1 MPTPPQIVELVAY
14 FHQHRDVLC
23 SAEYNEEQARRELI
37 EPLFAALGWDVQNAQ
52 GYAPAYRDVVQ
63 EESIRVGGQTKA
75 PDYTFR
81 IGGTRK
87 FFVEA
92 KKPAVALR
100 DDPAPAYQLRR
111 YAWSAKLALSILTN
125 FEELAVYDCRVKPS
139 PDDGAATARVLRFT
153 CDDYLTRWDELA
165 ALFTRDAILKGG
177 FDRFAGDARGKRG
190 TAEVDEVFLAA
201 MEGWRDLLAHNLA
214 LRNPGLSS
222 RALNAAVQ
230 LTLDRIVFLRIAEDR
245 GLEPY
250 GQLQALLNGGAVY
263 DRLVELFRR
272 ADDRYNSGLFHFRP
286 EKDRPDTPDEWTPG
300 LALDDKPLK
309 DLLRALY
316 YPDSPYEFSVIPA
329 DILGQVYERF
339 LGKVIRLTAGHRAV
353 VEEKPEVKKA
363 GGVFYTPTTIVETIV
378 QQTIGPIV
386 ETQDLASPSPA
397 RRETQNIAS
406 LRELRIL
413 DPACGSG
420 SFLLGAY
427 QFLLDWHLR
436 AYSAD
441 AKRWAKGKT
450 PPLVALT
457 PGPSP
462 RGRGEKEGEGWRLS
476 TAERKRILLDHL
488 YGVDIDPQAVEVT
501 KLSLL
506 LKALEGET
514 EETLSTQMRF
524 FQERALPD
532 LSHNIRCG
540 NSLIGPEFYDGQ
552 QLMLFDVDEQY
563 RINAFDWRAAFP
575 EVFTSPPTPLL
586 GGEGRKK
593 GGGGFDAIIGN
604 PPYIRIQTLKEWA
617 PREVEFYKQRYAAAS
632 KGNYDIYVVF
642 VEQALGLLNERG
654 RLGFILPHKFF
665 NAQYGEPLR
674 RIIAEGRHL
683 EQIIHFGDQQ
693 VFANATTYTCLL
705 FLDKAGRDDFRVTK
719 VADLDVWRESPPPAA
734 TLPAS
739 RATAAEWNFTTGP
752 GAGLFERLSAMPVKL
767 ENVTDRIFQGLKT
780 SADKIYIVE
789 ERERREGWVVVY
801 SPQKEQ
807 EYRLEPDLLH
817 PLIKGGDSKRY
828 SLGRTNRLILFPYA
842 GQGNGSVGL
851 IPDKVFKTRY
861 PLTWAYLVD
870 NKAYLQDRED
880 GKMRGPQWYAFGR
893 NQALEVM
900 PLPKIFTPDIAA
912 RSSFSLDE
920 TGEAFFTGGVAGG
933 YGILVL
939 PEHSREYVLGL
950 LNSKLLEWY
959 IRQIATTMRGGYFSY
974 ESRFIRNL
982 PIHLPDLAA
991 PSERAQHDEIV
1002 ALVELLLRLQR
1013 MLAAAQAPHER
1024 EVLQRQIETADRQL
1038 DGLVY
1043 ALYGLT
1049 AAEIAIVEG
1058 KTKERETTQEAR
1070 S

>member
-14 FHQHRDVLC
+14 FHQHRDALC

-37 EPLFAALGWDVQNAQ
+37 EPLFAALDWDVQNAQ

-81 IGGTRK
+81 VGGTRK

-125 FEELAVYDCRVKPS
+125 FAELAVYDCRVKPS
-139 PDDGAATARVLRFT
+139 PDDGAATARVLWFT
-153 CDDYLTRWDELA
+153 CDEYLTRWDELA

-190 TAEVDEVFLAA
+190 TAEVDEVFLQA
-201 MEGWRDLLAHNLA
+201 MEGWRDELAHNLA
-214 LRNPGLSS
+214 LRNPDLTS

-250 GQLQALLNGGAVY
+250 GQLQALLNGAAIY

-272 ADDRYNSGLFHFRP
+272 ADDRYNSGLFHFRV
-286 EKDRPDTPDEWTPG
+286 EKSRPDDAPDEWTPG
-300 LALDDKPLK
+300 LTLDDKPLK
-309 DLLRALY
+309 ELLRALY

-363 GGVFYTPTTIVETIV
+363 GGVFYTPTAIVETIV
-378 QQTIGPIV
+378 QQTVGAIV
-386 ETQDLASPSPA
+386 ETQNLAS
-397 RRETQNIAS
+397 
-406 LRELRIL
+406 LRIL

-427 QFLLDWHLR
+427 QFLLEKYLCL
-436 AYSAD
+436 YSAEPQ
-441 AKRWAKGKT
+441 RWVKGK
-450 PPLVALT
+450 
-457 PGPSP
+457 SP
-462 RGRGEKEGEGWRLS
+462 RLVPLSSPLAHPGKGGRSQTTGGGEAWRLS
-476 TAERKRILLDHL
+476 AAERKRILLDHL

-514 EETLSTQMRF
+514 EETLTTQMRF

-540 NSLIGPEFYDGQ
+540 NSLIGPDFYAG
-552 QLMLFDVDEQY
+552 QLMLFDMDEQY

-575 EVFTSPPTPLL
+575 EVFA
-586 GGEGRKK
+586 
-593 GGGGFDAIIGN
+593 GGGFDAIIGN

-617 PREVEFYKQRYAAAS
+617 PREVEFYKQRYIAAS

-654 RLGFILPHKFF
+654 RMGFILPHKFF

-674 RIIAEGRHL
+674 RIIAAGRHL

-705 FLDKAGRDDFRVTK
+705 FLDKTGRDEFKMIKVT
-719 VADLDVWRESPPPAA
+719 DLDAWRESPPPVA

-739 RATAAEWNFTTGP
+739 RVTAAEWNFTTGA

-767 ENVTDRIFQGLKT
+767 GDVAHTFVGTQT
-780 SADKIYIVE
+780 SADEIFV
-789 ERERREGWVVVY
+789 
-801 SPQKEQ
+801 
-807 EYRLEPDLLH
+807 LENCQQQGNQ
-817 PLIKGGDSKRY
+817 ITGFSK
-828 SLGRTNRLILFPYA
+828 SLGQEVTVELASTKPFLRGKQIRRYEPLQTTARLICPYEI
-842 GQGNGSVGL
+842 SETDCRL
-851 IPDKVFKTRY
+851 LEETTLRRLY
-861 PLTWAYLVD
+861 PLAM
-870 NKAYLQDRED
+870 AYLQNNKKQLSAREK
-880 GKMRGPQWYAFGR
+880 GKFKGQSWYGFGYPKSMTLF
-893 NQALEVM
+893 QC
-900 PLPKIFTPDIAA
+900 PKIVVPDYNNVASFT
-912 RSSFSLDE
+912 LDE
-920 TGEAFFTGGVAGG
+920 EGHFYKTG
-933 YGILVL
+933 YGILANDSL
-939 PEHSREYVLGL
+939 LSPLYLLGL
-950 LNSKLLEWY
+950 LNSSLLFSHLLS
-959 IRQIATTMRGGYFSY
+959 ISTTLRGGYV
-974 ESRFIRNL
+974 RFWTQYIERL
-982 PIHLPDLAA
+982 PIRLLNLADPA
-991 PSERAQHDEIV
+991 GRAQHDEIV
-1002 ALVELLLRLQR
+1002 ALVELLLRQR
-1013 MLAAAQAPHER
+1013 RALAAAQAPHER
-1024 EVLQRQIETADRQL
+1024 DILQRQIETADRQL
-1038 DGLVY
+1038 DALVY

-1049 AAEIAIVEG
+1049 AEEIAIVEG
-1058 KTKERETTQEAR
+1058 KT
-1070 S
+1070 